1 MRRRGHAI
9 AAQEVNFD
17 AKAHCQTSEPP
28 SRPAHRQRDH
38 LDWEFHARCAGCA
51 QHAAP
56 PLRSDFLIHLQ
67 GSQIDDDV
75 PSRSRAANEKV
86 AVGGLLERLRFIG
99 DGARN
104 QTAFTVVTNT
114 GPA

>member
-1 MRRRGHAI
+1 MRKHT
-9 AAQEVNFD
+9 V
-17 AKAHCQTSEPP
+17 
-28 SRPAHRQRDH
+28 RPASRRPGQLTGNATTSTGSFTPVVLAVFNTPR
-38 LDWEFHARCAGCA
+38 
-51 QHAAP
+51 
-56 PLRSDFLIHLQ
+56 LRSGLIFASP
-67 GSQIDDDV
+67 SQIDDDV